1 MADGPLQLQFV
12 MSATRVE
19 DLPPTEGEV
28 AVVGRS
34 NVGKSSLVN
43 ALANRNQLAKVSKT
57 PGRTQLLNLF
67 EMGDGTTLMDLPGY
81 GFAKVPGRIRAD
93 WPKMI
98 EGYLQRRENLA
109 SVMVLIDAE
118 IGPTPLDVSTL
129 AWLRELDV
137 PIRVVATKQDK
148 VKSSKRDKRK
158 RDLAEGC
165 GLATREVLWVSAS
178 KNVNIVELRRR
189 VRDWVRF
196 EDSDDDEP
204 ADGERPT

>member
-1 MADGPLQLQFV
+1 
-12 MSATRVE
+12 
-19 DLPPTEGEV
+19 
-28 AVVGRS
+28 
-34 NVGKSSLVN
+34 
-43 ALANRNQLAKVSKT
+43 
-57 PGRTQLLNLF
+57 
-67 EMGDGTTLMDLPGY
+67 MDLPGY

-98 EGYLQRRENLA
+98 EGYLQRREGLA
-109 SVMVLIDAE
+109 SVIVLIDAE

-129 AWLRELDV
+129 AWLRELGV

-165 GLATREVLWVSAS
+165 GLATRDVLWVSAS

-189 VRDWVRF
+189 VRSWVRF
-196 EDSDDDEP
+196 EDDDDP
-204 ADGERPT
+204 DDPDGRS

>member
-1 MADGPLQLQFV
+1 MA
-12 MSATRVE
+12 
-19 DLPPTEGEV
+19 
-28 AVVGRS
+28 
-34 NVGKSSLVN
+34 
-43 ALANRNQLAKVSKT
+43 
-57 PGRTQLLNLF
+57 
-67 EMGDGTTLMDLPGY
+67 DGTTLMDLPGY

-98 EGYLQRRENLA
+98 EGYLQRREGLA
-109 SVMVLIDAE
+109 SVIVLIDAE

-129 AWLRELDV
+129 AWLRELGV

-165 GLATREVLWVSAS
+165 GLATRDVLWVSAS

-189 VRDWVRF
+189 VRSWVRF
-196 EDSDDDEP
+196 EDDDDP
-204 ADGERPT
+204 DDPDGRS